1 MVSCADE
8 RTASVSPRVDRP
20 LGVGRCRSAARRTAP
35 PDFLATVLRLQYDV
49 DRFERKPSGLSRAVG
64 TATTAKEQLMRRKA
78 VWGVAAVAVAMI
90 LPSALRAQ
98 VQSLKDY
105 HVADVENLRSKFTG
119 LAVAFPEDLYDWK
132 PMEGTRSVRD
142 VLVLVAAEA
151 NVFPANWGLPA
162 AEGAAQGYQ
171 AESAR
176 VGGLAGT
183 KTLLIAQL
191 DRSFDHLSRS
201 IAGMSDAARAADGR
215 TFGRDMKVDAGITL
229 ALSDMHE
236 HLGQLI
242 AYARMNRIA
251 PPWSR

>member
-1 MVSCADE
+1 M
-8 RTASVSPRVDRP
+8 
-20 LGVGRCRSAARRTAP
+20 GRNAAW
-35 PDFLATVLRLQYDV
+35 
-49 DRFERKPSGLSRAVG
+49 S
-64 TATTAKEQLMRRKA
+64 
-78 VWGVAAVAVAMI
+78 VAAVAVAML
-90 LPSALRAQ
+90 LPPALRAQ
-98 VQSLKDY
+98 VQTLKDF
-105 HVADVENLRSKFTG
+105 HVADVENLRSKFVG
-119 LAVAFPEDLYDWK
+119 LAVAFPEDRYGWK

-176 VGGLAGT
+176 VGGLAVT
-183 KTLLIAQL
+183 KAQLIAQL

-201 IAGMSDAARAADGR
+201 LAGMSDAARAADGK
-215 TFGRDMKVDAGITL
+215 TFGRDIKVDAGITL

-242 AYARMNRIA
+242 AYARMNRIV